1 MLDDHGGG
9 AFQLEQEQPPG
20 GEVGEVVERERLAL
34 ELLDAREDVRPRA
47 ALGVVRRA
55 LVRVLAVRELHHAV
69 EDRHVRLGEHLV
81 LAEPARDRAVE
92 RGGRLEGAGG
102 ERASRRSGDVG
113 AEPELLDDRLV
124 VLGAAERDDV
134 GVVLRGRA
142 QERRAA
148 DVDLL
153 DRLLP
158 RRRRAARSCAG
169 TDRG

>member
-1 MLDDHGGG
+1 MLDDHRGR
-9 AFQLEQEQPPG
+9 AVELEREQPRG

-34 ELLDAREDVRPRA
+34 ELLDPREEVRARA

-55 LVRVLAVRELHHAV
+55 LVRVLAVGEL
-69 EDRHVRLGEHLV
+69 EDALEDGHVASRGSLV
-81 LAEPARDRAVE
+81 PRRASPRRAVE
-92 RGGRLEGAGG
+92 RGGGLEGAGR
-102 ERASRRSGDVG
+102 ERAPRRLRDLGVD
-113 AEPELLDDRLV
+113 AELLDERLV

-134 GVVLRGRA
+134 RVVLRGRA
-142 QERRAA
+142 QEGRAA

-158 RRRRAARSCAG
+158 ARRRAARSCAG